1 MIMRG
6 DDRMPGTSLED
17 LVEFTDNP
25 EPRCACVLLL
35 DTSKSMS
42 LPIVD
47 AQYLEATGNVVDGT
61 QTYVLKKGIREEDIE
76 QLYPLRELNEG
87 IETFKD
93 ALDSDPLA
101 ALRVETAIVT
111 FGDSVEVVQDFATVD
126 ALKTP
131 KLEASGETSTAAAI
145 NRALDM
151 LEQRKAMYR
160 EAGVSYYLPWVVM
173 MTDGASTDSERQM
186 REASE
191 RVHQAEEA
199 KQLAFFSVGVIG
211 ADMDELNRIGPRG
224 AVPLEG
230 LAFREFFLWLSSSM
244 TRVSASKVDDEID
257 LPGISGWAKL

>member
-1 MIMRG
+1 MRG

-35 DTSKSMS
+35 DTSSSMEVGRAS
-42 LPIVD
+42 EEDLGE
-47 AQYLEATGNVVDGT
+47 YMGMVDGLP
-61 QTYVLKKGIREEDIE
+61 TYAVKKDAILAVPIK
-76 QLYPLRELNEG
+76 ELNEG

-131 KLEASGETSTAAAI
+131 RLEASGETSTATAI

-160 EAGVSYYLPWVVM
+160 EAGVSYYRPWVVM
-173 MTDGASTDSERQM
+173 MTDGASTDSARQM

-191 RVHQAEEA
+191 RVHRAEES
-199 KQLAFFSVGVIG
+199 KQLAFFSVGVEG
-211 ADMDELNRIGPRG
+211 ADMYELNRIGPRG

>member
-1 MIMRG
+1 MRG

-35 DTSKSMS
+35 DTSGSMEVGRAS
-42 LPIVD
+42 EEDLGE
-47 AQYLEATGNVVDGT
+47 YMGMVDGLP
-61 QTYVLKKGIREEDIE
+61 TYAVKKDAILAVPIK
-76 QLYPLRELNEG
+76 ELNEG

-101 ALRVETAIVT
+101 SLRVETAIVT

-131 KLEASGETSTAAAI
+131 KLEASGETSTATAI

-160 EAGVSYYLPWVVM
+160 EAGVSYYRPWVVM
-173 MTDGASTDSERQM
+173 MTDGASTDSARQM

-191 RVHQAEEA
+191 RVHRAEES
-199 KQLAFFSVGVIG
+199 KQLAFFSVGVEG
-211 ADMDELNRIGPRG
+211 ADMYELNRIGPRG
-224 AVPLEG
+224 AVSLEG